1 VAFAWL
7 AVCYGGI
14 TFQQTT
20 VFATCIEIGRRY
32 AGAVAGCMN
41 TGAAL
46 GGLVSSLVFGY
57 LVESWGNYNGVLLCM
72 TIALGLGT
80 ALWFL
85 IDAAQPLCETD
96 AIPVAAA
103 TPSRPH

>member
-1 VAFAWL
+1 
-7 AVCYGGI
+7 VCYGGI

-20 VFATCIEIGRRY
+20 VFATCIEIGGRY

-41 TGAAL
+41 SGAAL
-46 GGLVSSLVFGY
+46 GGLVSSLIFGY
-57 LVESWGNYNGVLLCM
+57 LVESWGNYDGVLIAM
-72 TIALGLGT
+72 AVALGFGS

-85 IDAAQPLCETD
+85 IDAAKPLR
-96 AIPVAAA
+96 VADEVLPATT